1 MTINLLRENSFQ
13 NRYSLWRTYFHV
25 DFVKETNAKSGY
37 SALWL
42 PTSEA
47 IFFSVIKEFLG
58 RDVRFI
64 ASRIFEIFNSKSVKQ
79 IILHYDR
86 ILCRINSLIYF
97 NKNEIE
103 ELDVTTLHFIIIR
116 YRNIMKT
123 YGFHI
128 TNTNNINIMKKKNI
142 ANSIYLFYKNLDR
155 IKMKK
160 YMVNMKILESF
171 SHVKNQTLTTQTNTS
186 IKTCDC
192 SLKVTLYLEPFDEKT
207 RLLALS
213 YSIISFYKC
222 KTYKKLGL
230 FKIFQLIQ
238 KQYNIYIKQ
247 RIKNNKS
254 LMIVGSPNDKINN
267 NLSIFRSII
276 EIKSCHCEG
285 LIIGHIFYLFGA
297 IHLKKIH
304 LKYNW
309 NFIRNGFSKKEFEF
323 MKNLGISLPPV

>member
-1 MTINLLRENSFQ
+1 MTINLLRESSFQ

-42 PTSEA
+42 PTGEA
-47 IFFSVIKEFLG
+47 IFFSVIIEFLG

-86 ILCRINSLIYF
+86 ILCRINSLIYL

-103 ELDVTTLHFIIIR
+103 ELDVISLHFIIIR

-128 TNTNNINIMKKKNI
+128 TNTNSINIMKKKCI

-155 IKMKK
+155 IKKKK
-160 YMVNMKILESF
+160 YLVNMKILEFF
-171 SHVKNQTLTTQTNTS
+171 SHIKNQTPMMQTNTS

-192 SLKVTLYLEPFDEKT
+192 NLKVTLYLEPFDEKT

-222 KTYKKLGL
+222 KTYKKT
-230 FKIFQLIQ
+230 
-238 KQYNIYIKQ
+238 
-247 RIKNNKS
+247 R
-254 LMIVGSPNDKINN
+254 
-267 NLSIFRSII
+267 
-276 EIKSCHCEG
+276 
-285 LIIGHIFYLFGA
+285 
-297 IHLKKIH
+297 
-304 LKYNW
+304 
-309 NFIRNGFSKKEFEF
+309 FI
-323 MKNLGISLPPV
+323 